1 MAKEASSGRGSA
13 AFWKAGSASRSDV
26 EGWGGRLRPLWWALA
41 YVLVTTAAY
50 SPSLSFRGAAPRAG
64 QIAARDVVA
73 PRDLVVFDA
82 EATERRRAEAAAEV
96 PPVYDWDHEAPGRVE
111 RDLRDSFEKAR
122 QAMGRGRRRT
132 VVTDEVRAAFSL
144 PIGDEALR
152 ALAATGFSPAIEG
165 RLIAIAASLYE
176 GGILDDAGLARADR
190 ERGVLLR
197 DVSSGRETR
206 RQGLPGAVVFGADTK
221 TIVAARL
228 ADAPFSESE
237 RSEVA
242 AFLAAALRPNIV
254 FNVSETARRREDAKG
269 SVESVFAR
277 LPRGK
282 VIVRRGDEITPR
294 AAQWLAAVQA
304 SVSDV
309 SSWLR
314 VLGVLLVEAL
324 AAVVFWFDARR
335 QRRRKRERSVYVTYG
350 AVLSTGIVFA
360 VVTRAA
366 FALTQAVSP
375 SIEGGAASGALNFAI
390 PFAAGPIV
398 AGLVA
403 GMGPALLAV
412 LVNAFGVG
420 LLMGQSFLFA
430 LFAAAGALAGI
441 FGLGRVH
448 ARSAL
453 MQMGGLVA
461 AANILAIAASRL
473 AGPEPPGFGALV
485 DLAGG
490 IAGGAVVAAV
500 VGFTLPL
507 FEQAFHVVTDLR
519 LLELSNQNLPLLRN
533 LALEAPGTYQHSLM
547 LGHLAEAAADALGAD
562 ALLARVSGYYHDIGK
577 TKMPEYF
584 IENQPKGR
592 NRHDQLAPSMSALII
607 AAHVKE
613 GVEMARKA
621 GLPEPIVTAIREHH
635 GTKLIR
641 YFFQKALSR
650 AEAGQ
655 PVVREIDYRYP
666 GPKPSTRVLGILMI
680 ADAVEAASR
689 TLIEPTPTR
698 IRAMIRQIVDDCLRD
713 GQFDNCDLTM
723 RDLALI
729 ADSLERTVARMYH
742 HRIDYPGFEFN
753 RPMPQAASAAEGAR
767 GGGPRAVN

>member
-1 MAKEASSGRGSA
+1 MASEAPSGRGPA
-13 AFWKAGSASRSDV
+13 PFWKTESAPRGDA
-26 EGWGGRLRPLWWALA
+26 EGWGGRLRPLWWAVA
-41 YVLVTTAAY
+41 YVVVTTAAFA
-50 SPSLSFRGAAPRAG
+50 PTLSFRGAAPQAG
-64 QIAARDVVA
+64 QIATRDVVA

-82 EATERRRAEAAAEV
+82 EATERRRAEAAAGV
-96 PPVYDWDHEAPGRVE
+96 PMVFDWDHEAPSRVE
-111 RDLRDSFEKAR
+111 RELHASFDKAR
-122 QAMGRGRRRT
+122 QAAARGKGRG
-132 VVTDEVRAAFSL
+132 VTDEVRGAFSL

-152 ALAATGFSPAIEG
+152 ALAANGFSPAVET
-165 RLIAIAASLYE
+165 RLTAIAASLYE
-176 GGILDDAGLARADR
+176 GGILDDPGLSAAER
-190 ERGVLLR
+190 ERGILLR
-197 DVSSGRETR
+197 DTSTGRETR
-206 RQGLPGAVVFGADTK
+206 RQGLPGAAVFGFDTKALVAKNLADT
-221 TIVAARL
+221 
-228 ADAPFSESE
+228 PFSESA

-242 AFLAAALRPNIV
+242 AFLASALRPNVV
-254 FNVSETARRREDAKG
+254 FNASETARRREEARG

-282 VIVRRGDEITPR
+282 VIVRHGDEITPR
-294 AAQWLAAVQA
+294 AAQWLAAVRA
-304 SVSDV
+304 SVSDP

-314 VLGVLLVEAL
+314 VFGVLLVQSL
-324 AAVVFWFDARR
+324 AATVFWFDARR
-335 QRRRKRERSVYVTYG
+335 QRRRKRERSAYVTYG
-350 AVLSTGIVFA
+350 AVLSTGVVFA
-360 VVTRAA
+360 VLTRAA

-375 SIEGGAASGALNFAI
+375 SIEGGSASGALNYAI

-398 AGLVA
+398 ASLVA
-403 GMGPALLAV
+403 GMGPALLAA
-412 LVNAFGVG
+412 LVNAMGVG
-420 LLMGQSFLFA
+420 LLMGQSFPFA

-453 MQMGGLVA
+453 LQMGGLVA
-461 AANILAIAASRL
+461 IANVLAIAASRL
-473 AGPEPPGFGALV
+473 AGPEPPGLGALG

-507 FEQAFHVVTDLR
+507 FEQAFHVVTDIR
-519 LLELSNQNLPLLRN
+519 LLELSNQNLPLLRQ
-533 LALEAPGTYQHSLM
+533 LAIEAPGTYQHSLM

-592 NRHDQLAPSMSALII
+592 NRHDLLAPSMSALII

-613 GVEMARKA
+613 GVEMAKKA

-641 YFFQKALSR
+641 YFFQKALAR

-689 TLIEPTPTR
+689 TLIEPTPAR

-713 GQFDNCDLTM
+713 GQFDSCDLTM
-723 RDLALI
+723 RDLAVVGE
-729 ADSLERTVARMYH
+729 SLERTVSTIYH

-753 RPMPQAASAAEGAR
+753 RPHPQGAAVEEAR
-767 GGGPRAVN
+767 GSGPRAVN